1 MIHRNPSFGHR
12 QRGAVLV
19 VSLLLLLVMTVLAL
33 GASQATRMQERM
45 AGNSR
50 DRDLAFQSV
59 EGGVRAGERRILK
72 PTNPGS
78 GTALIGCM
86 TAKMASSCDIYDPK
100 LLGGTPY
107 TTQAFE
113 SKSWWD
119 TNTWDYAA
127 AKTMS
132 GQGLVSA
139 DPHYYIEDVEEV
151 PDSLTIPP
159 IGPQPGRVYYRVTAH
174 GVGGTDSAQVM
185 LQTTFSRRTQ

>member
-78 GTALIGCM
+78 GTALVGCM
-86 TAKMASSCDIYDPK
+86 TAKTASSCDIYDPK

-107 TTQAFE
+107 TAQAFE

-127 AKTMS
+127 AKTLS

-159 IGPQPGRVYYRVTAH
+159 IGPQPGRTYYRVTAH

-185 LQTTFSRRTQ
+185 LQSTFSRRTQ